1 MGEVLAG
8 RVCDLVLCRVPS
20 RLPSD
25 LELRQRAAEEDE
37 AVSSIVEEVRVT
49 GGSSVVLLM
58 LSVKSVV
65 QVLASSPE
73 LAGEQDRLRPPH

>member
-1 MGEVLAG
+1 M
-8 RVCDLVLCRVPS
+8 CRVPS

-25 LELRQRAAEEDE
+25 MELRQRAAEEDE
-37 AVSSIVEEVRVT
+37 AVSSIVEEVRRT
-49 GGSSVVLLM
+49 GGSFVVLNSTGQLLM
-58 LSVKSVV
+58 LSVKSVM

>member
-1 MGEVLAG
+1 M
-8 RVCDLVLCRVPS
+8 CDNVVCRVPS

-25 LELRQRAAEEDE
+25 MELRQRAAEEDE
-37 AVSSIVEEVRVT
+37 AVSSIVEEVRRT
-49 GGSSVVLLM
+49 GGCSVVLNSTGQLLM
-58 LSVKSVV
+58 LSVKSVM